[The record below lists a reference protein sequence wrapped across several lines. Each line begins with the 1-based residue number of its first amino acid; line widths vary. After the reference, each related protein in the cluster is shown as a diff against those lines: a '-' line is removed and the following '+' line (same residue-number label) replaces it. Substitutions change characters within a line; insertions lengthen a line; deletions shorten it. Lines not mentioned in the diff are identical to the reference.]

1 MTRFLHFAVFLVG
14 LAAVGWIGTGYLGT
28 HPLALSITALIGVV
42 YVVGAWELFR
52 YQRTTDALARAVDG
66 LAEPPESLSAW
77 LASVPMSV
85 RQSVQLRVQGERAGL
100 PGPTLAPYLVGLLV
114 LLGMLG
120 TFLGMVATLRGTGAA
135 LQSATDL
142 QAIRASLAAPVM
154 GLGFAFGTSVAGVAA
169 SAMLGLLLTLCR
181 RARMAVAQRVD
192 VAIATPL
199 RGYSL
204 SHQREE
210 RVRLLAHQ
218 TDLLQRQAEAL
229 PRVADR
235 LDAMMAAMTRQ
246 AEALNHNL
254 LANQERFHTQTV
266 AAYTRLATTLE
277 QALKTG
283 VADTA
288 QAASAAIEPAVQAT
302 MSKLAHESAALHERV
317 AASVQQHLDGTSAR
331 LDATGADMAATW
343 QQALTE
349 QRASSEALTLHF
361 RTSLDGFAQ
370 TFEQRSGALLD
381 GMITRLDGA
390 ATRLSGAWDS
400 ALAQN
405 REGHDA
411 LAAANQLAL
420 TAAVAHFDRHARDL
434 VREVSHAQAALVQ
447 QVDARSTALAHE
459 LSGSNA
465 ALAETIGSSHA
476 ELTRSVST
484 SSVALADKL
493 AHANEAMAGALS
505 ASNAS
510 LASSLSHSNEA
521 LVSALSESNES
532 LAGRVSNAH
541 VELASTVQT
550 ATADL
555 TAKVERSTSD
565 LVQQVAG
572 STTAM
577 VRDVSSLTSDMVERV
592 GTRTTDMV
600 DTVGGT
606 ARDMVQGV
614 GTLTT
619 DMVERVGTRATDMVD
634 TVGGTATE
642 MVHGFDTHSTRM
654 VEGFAGTATK
664 MVDGIGVTAAD
675 LVQRVGASAT
685 DLIQG
690 VGASA
695 TDLIDGVG
703 TSAAELMDTV
713 HRSDADL
720 RKAFS
725 TGDQVRAT
733 AWVESLDAL
742 ARTLRDEWAQA
753 GALTTARQQEICDAL
768 GQTARAIATDTQAHA
783 QATITEIERLV
794 QAASE
799 APKVAADVVIEVRQK
814 LSDSM
819 ARDNSMLEE
828 RSRLLE
834 TLGSLLDAVNHA
846 STEQRSAVDALV
858 ATSADML
865 ARVGSRFTEQ
875 VEAETGKLTGIADR
889 VTSSASDVSGL
900 SEAFSSA
907 VATFSESNDK
917 MLTQLQRIE
926 SSLDATA
933 TRSDEQLAYYVAQ
946 AREVVDLSILSQKQ
960 ILDNL
965 QRLSGGQAES
975 RAAAEPDSAAGAQ
988 AGAT

>member
-77 LASVPMSV
+77 LASVPLSV

-254 LANQERFHTQTV
+254 LANQERFHTQTE

-381 GMITRLDGA
+381 GMTTRLDGA

-420 TAAVAHFDRHARDL
+420 TAAVAHFDHHARDL

-459 LSGSNA
+459 LSESNA
-465 ALAETIGSSHA
+465 
-476 ELTRSVST
+476 
-484 SSVALADKL
+484 
-493 AHANEAMAGALS
+493 
-505 ASNAS
+505 
-510 LASSLSHSNEA
+510 A

-541 VELASTVQT
+541 VELASTVQA

-965 QRLSGGQAES
+965 QRLSGGQADA
-975 RAAAEPDSAAGAQ
+975 RAAAGAQ

>member
-77 LASVPMSV
+77 LASVPSSV
-85 RQSVQLRVQGERAGL
+85 RQSVQLRVQGERVGL

-169 SAMLGLLLTLCR
+169 SAMLGLLLALCR

-192 VAIATPL
+192 VAIAMPL

-210 RVRLLAHQ
+210 RVRLLSHQ

-229 PRVADR
+229 PQVAER

-246 AEALNHNL
+246 ADALNQSL
-254 LANQERFHTQTV
+254 LANQERFHTQTE
-266 AAYTRLATTLE
+266 AAYTRLASTLAHAM
-277 QALKTG
+277 QTG

-288 QAASAAIEPAVQAT
+288 QAATEAIAPAVQST
-302 MSKLAHESAALHERV
+302 MDRLAHESASLHERV
-317 AASVQQHLDGTSAR
+317 AASVAQHLAGTSAR

-349 QRASSEALTLHF
+349 QRVASEALAGHF
-361 RTSLDGFAQ
+361 KASLDGFAQ
-370 TFEQRSGALLD
+370 TFDQRSGALIE
-381 GMITRLDGA
+381 GVTTRLDGA
-390 ATRLSGAWDS
+390 ATRLSGAFDS
-400 ALAQN
+400 ALSQH
-405 REGHDA
+405 RQGHDA

-420 TAAVAHFDRHARDL
+420 TAAVESFDRHARDL
-434 VREVSHAQAALVQ
+434 VQDVNHAQVALIQ
-447 QVDARSTALAHE
+447 QVDERSTALAHK
-459 LSGSNA
+459 LSESNA
-465 ALAETIGSSHA
+465 VLAQTIGASHSELARGVSASS
-476 ELTRSVST
+476 LTLSE
-484 SSVALADKL
+484 KL
-493 AHANEAMAGALS
+493 AHANEAMASALS
-505 ASNAS
+505 QSNDS
-510 LASSLSHSNEA
+510 LAGSLSHSSAA
-521 LVSALSESNES
+521 LLNALSQSNQA
-532 LAGRVSNAH
+532 LADRLSDAH
-541 VELASTVQT
+541 VQLASTVQV
-550 ATADL
+550 ATAEL
-555 TAKVERSTSD
+555 AEKVERSTTG
-565 LVQQVAG
+565 LVEQVASSTTEMVQG
-572 STTAM
+572 VGTSTTEMVQGVGTSTTAM
-577 VRDVSSLTSDMVERV
+577 VRDVGTLTTDMVERV

-600 DTVGGT
+600 DAVGG
-606 ARDMVQGV
+606 R
-614 GTLTT
+614 
-619 DMVERVGTRATDMVD
+619 
-634 TVGGTATE
+634 ATE
-642 MVHGFDTHSTRM
+642 MVHRFDTQSKQM
-654 VEGFAGTATK
+654 VDGFAGTATT
-664 MVDGIGVTAAD
+664 MVDGIGVAASGLID
-675 LVQRVGASAT
+675 RVGSSAT
-685 DLIQG
+685 DLM
-690 VGASA
+690 S
-695 TDLIDGVG
+695 
-703 TSAAELMDTV
+703 TV

-720 RKAFS
+720 RTAFAA
-725 TGDQVRAT
+725 GDQARAT

-742 ARTLRDEWAQA
+742 ASTLRTEWAQA
-753 GALTTARQQEICDAL
+753 GKLTLARQQDICDAL
-768 GQTARAIATDTQAHA
+768 GQTASAIATDTQAHA
-783 QATITEIERLV
+783 QATIAEIERLV

-846 STEQRSAVDALV
+846 STEQRAAVDSLV

-865 ARVGSRFTEQ
+865 DRVGSRFTEQ

-889 VTSSASDVSGL
+889 VTSSAADVSGL
-900 SEAFSSA
+900 SEAFGSA

-933 TRSDEQLAYYVAQ
+933 ARSDEQLAYYVAQ

-965 QRLSGGQAES
+965 QRLSGGQADSRVGSEAES
-975 RAAAEPDSAAGAQ
+975 ASNPQ
-988 AGAT
+988 AGAA